1 MFSTVQLKVKFSQP
15 IFDTDAFL
23 EPQKSESVLNS
34 AEPVRQKAMKRYVL
48 WCPSP
53 LFYMSDYLRWGSN
66 HVILFR
72 DRIHLQS
79 RDLV

>member
-34 AEPVRQKAMKRYVL
+34 AEPVRQKAMKRYYVL
-48 WCPSP
+48 WCPTP
-53 LFYMSDYLRWGSN
+53 CF
-66 HVILFR
+66 I
-72 DRIHLQS
+72 
-79 RDLV
+79 